1 MSDNDESLYVDG
13 YVFYAK
19 RSSWL
24 NVCQLW
30 HDGVI
35 RFAVKNLTGPDVI
48 VAFVGEKPG
57 HDAGTK
63 RDHKLE
69 QAEQAANPTF
79 SSAKSTL
86 ITVNA
91 PSRWSQKQP
100 FAAHLRIKAEAQ
112 MERAVYDAFDP
123 TGPNPPFRQGQG
135 YNGHALCKGK
145 WDVLVE
151 LGANSPAELDALVN
165 VARTI
170 PNIKSMIVTTAAMPP
185 TPPDPPTTCEPWL
198 DDPAK

>member
-1 MSDNDESLYVDG
+1 MTASFDS
-13 YVFYAK
+13 A
-19 RSSWL
+19 
-24 NVCQLW
+24 
-30 HDGVI
+30 I
-35 RFAVKNLTGPDVI
+35 KNLTGPDVI

-57 HDAGTK
+57 HDAGSK
-63 RDHKLE
+63 RDRKFE
-69 QAEQAANPTF
+69 QAEQAANPSF

-112 MERAVYDAFDP
+112 MERAVYDEFDP

-151 LGANSPAELDALVN
+151 L
-165 VARTI
+165 ARTRRRARCAGKRGAERC

-185 TPPDPPTTCEPWL
+185 TLPIRPRRATLARRPGEVAARRRPRPRM
-198 DDPAK
+198 